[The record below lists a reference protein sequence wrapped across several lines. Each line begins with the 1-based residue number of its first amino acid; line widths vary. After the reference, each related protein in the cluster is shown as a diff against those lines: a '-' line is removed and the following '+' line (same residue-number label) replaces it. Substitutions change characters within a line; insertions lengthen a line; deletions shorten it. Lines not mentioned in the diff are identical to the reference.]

1 MEVVESDEATAA
13 QVTAEAAPVAEAAT
27 AEAPVA
33 EPVEAGPRIRFAEDL
48 GTARQAAPKKVKK
61 GAKKVEEPEGKAKKG
76 PTKKARPLVEDDDA
90 DLALDFGW
98 EDKDADE

>member
-1 MEVVESDEATAA
+1 M
-13 QVTAEAAPVAEAAT
+13 
-27 AEAPVA
+27 
-33 EPVEAGPRIRFAEDL
+33 
-48 GTARQAAPKKVKK
+48 KK